1 MSVIDVEEDLQSW
14 GWTDLSSS
22 WSAASDS
29 DSEPGAM
36 SRRSLRLDDSRLD
49 RKLPLGSA
57 SYSVGGNGWTNNRA
71 LKSRCSRQLSAS
83 CSESFLAHT
92 PRKPSNLSLHSDV
105 SDASLISSLLDESA
119 IQECSVVDALWG
131 LDHDLDP
138 KESTIIEEQS
148 SVLANSTLI
157 GSDGH
162 CPKHLIHTLPRV
174 SRKGCECDRRESGT
188 ANLSSSSKRLS
199 SPAFEASDVYCRDR
213 SRRAATDVPRPWLDS
228 FLGGARTAAARCRSA
243 LARALQMCRAD
254 RNRGARTGHGGDMSA
269 KHGERL
275 PNGSLCE
282 LARTRTHS
290 GDDCKEQQHAEQ
302 TRNVGSSRPA
312 RASTLCWL
320 LRNVSVFTA
329 WCLRLLT
336 SWLWALTRTMSS
348 SSHAAGKP
356 VKRGGAFQLMGRRWS
371 DTPLL
376 TWFLLSLLLVLLTV
390 FSLCWFSFAGLPA
403 VSVLEWKTSISDVP
417 ALSSVDGLSSSV
429 SRAAGGVAEDS
440 EEKASAESES
450 VRLARLERSLASLRE
465 RVEAGDE
472 LAELRRGEMLQMHS
486 ELQRHAQRGELRL
499 SGLLERQLARLRRR
513 MDEDRRQR
521 QRELLRQQS
530 QMSRLDLLEAKLRN
544 LAAKAEE
551 ATSGP
556 ATLSDVASV
565 AVDRQSHDA
574 LLAEVG
580 RLAAALKDIG
590 RDVEALL
597 GCQQLDQETISA
609 QVHQQVLVLLYGK
622 ERAESGFPDSLL
634 RWLSERYVA
643 GADPRASLAA
653 PERGILRNDSRHLD
667 RRQREETAGKALTRE
682 DVDAI
687 VKRALRLFSH
697 DRTGLADYALESG
710 GGSILSTRCSE
721 TYETKAALLSLFG
734 VPLWYFSQSPRVV
747 IQPNVHPGN
756 CWAFRG
762 STGFLVIRLSM
773 SVVPSAFS
781 LEHIPKSLAPS
792 GTLRSAPR
800 HFAVYGLADA
810 AQDRGTPLGSYAY
823 EEDGEALQT
832 FYVTE
837 ENERAFQIIEVQVLS
852 NWGHEEYTC
861 MYRFRVHGSPR
872 DA

>member
-57 SYSVGGNGWTNNRA
+57 SYSVGGNGWTNNSRA

-290 GDDCKEQQHAEQ
+290 
-302 TRNVGSSRPA
+302 
-312 RASTLCWL
+312 
-320 LRNVSVFTA
+320 
-329 WCLRLLT
+329 
-336 SWLWALTRTMSS
+336 
-348 SSHAAGKP
+348 GKP

>member
-57 SYSVGGNGWTNNRA
+57 SYSVGGNGWTNNSRA

-213 SRRAATDVPRPWLDS
+213 SRRAAT
-228 FLGGARTAAARCRSA
+228 
-243 LARALQMCRAD
+243 
-254 RNRGARTGHGGDMSA
+254 ARTGHGGDMSA

-275 PNGSLCE
+275 PNGSLC
-282 LARTRTHS
+282 
-290 GDDCKEQQHAEQ
+290 DDCKEQQHAEQ

>member
-57 SYSVGGNGWTNNRA
+57 SYSVGGNGWTNNSRA

-213 SRRAATDVPRPWLDS
+213 SRRAAT
-228 FLGGARTAAARCRSA
+228 
-243 LARALQMCRAD
+243 
-254 RNRGARTGHGGDMSA
+254 ARTGHGGDMSA

-275 PNGSLCE
+275 PNGSLC
-282 LARTRTHS
+282 
-290 GDDCKEQQHAEQ
+290 
-302 TRNVGSSRPA
+302 
-312 RASTLCWL
+312 
-320 LRNVSVFTA
+320 
-329 WCLRLLT
+329 
-336 SWLWALTRTMSS
+336 
-348 SSHAAGKP
+348 KP

>member
-57 SYSVGGNGWTNNRA
+57 SYSVGGNGWTNNSRA

-275 PNGSLCE
+275 PNGSLC
-282 LARTRTHS
+282 
-290 GDDCKEQQHAEQ
+290 
-302 TRNVGSSRPA
+302 
-312 RASTLCWL
+312 
-320 LRNVSVFTA
+320 
-329 WCLRLLT
+329 
-336 SWLWALTRTMSS
+336 
-348 SSHAAGKP
+348 KP

>member
-57 SYSVGGNGWTNNRA
+57 SYSVGGNGWTNNSRA

-213 SRRAATDVPRPWLDS
+213 SRRAAT
-228 FLGGARTAAARCRSA
+228 
-243 LARALQMCRAD
+243 
-254 RNRGARTGHGGDMSA
+254 
-269 KHGERL
+269 
-275 PNGSLCE
+275 
-282 LARTRTHS
+282 
-290 GDDCKEQQHAEQ
+290 
-302 TRNVGSSRPA
+302 
-312 RASTLCWL
+312 
-320 LRNVSVFTA
+320 
-329 WCLRLLT
+329 
-336 SWLWALTRTMSS
+336 
-348 SSHAAGKP
+348 GKP